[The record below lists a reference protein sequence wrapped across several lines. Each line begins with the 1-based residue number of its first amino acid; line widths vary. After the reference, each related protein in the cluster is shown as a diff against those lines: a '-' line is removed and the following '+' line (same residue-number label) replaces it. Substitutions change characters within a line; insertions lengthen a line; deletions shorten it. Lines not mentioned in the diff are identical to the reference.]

1 MKIGWGFDM
10 AGDWI
15 KMRSNLWD
23 DPRIAR
29 LADLTE
35 SSEAAVVGGL
45 YWLWATADQHSTDG
59 TMHGLST
66 KGIDRKTGVKGLG
79 QALCDIGWLAD
90 HPEGVR
96 ICHFEE
102 HNGSSAKKRCQT
114 ATRAAK
120 CKAGNAESTN
130 KSQDQSIEGNAPVT
144 LTALPD
150 SEKTDQTALPRERE
164 EKSSNTPIP
173 PEGAKSGLSSISLP
187 TWLATIK
194 AKGEAPIP
202 PEDAVFAYAAEVGI
216 PPDHLRL
223 AWREFR
229 ERYSQPSAKRY
240 RDWRSVFRKAVRG
253 NWLKL
258 WHFAGDDCALTTAGI
273 QAKRALEAAEA
284 AKAVAA

>member
-1 MKIGWGFDM
+1 M

-45 YWLWATADQHSTDG
+45 YWLWAAADQHSTDG
-59 TMHGLST
+59 TMPGLSL

-102 HNGSSAKKRCQT
+102 HNGSSAKKRCQS
-114 ATRAAK
+114 ATRAANFK
-120 CKAGNAESTN
+120 NGNGGKHTKTQDQDDDGNA
-130 KSQDQSIEGNAPVT
+130 QVT
-144 LTALPD
+144 LTALPEM
-150 SEKTDQTALPRERE
+150 EKSDQAALPRERE
-164 EKSSNTPIP
+164 EKSINTPIP
-173 PEGAKSGLSSISLP
+173 PTGAKTGQSAISLP
-187 TWLATIK
+187 TWLTTIK
-194 AKGEAPIP
+194 AMGEDPIP
-202 PEDAVFAYAAEVGI
+202 ADDPVFGYADSVGI
-216 PPDHLRL
+216 PRDHLRL

-229 ERYSQPSAKRY
+229 ERYSLPNAKRY
-240 RDWRSVFRKAVRG
+240 RCWRTVFRKAVRG
-253 NWLKL
+253 NWFKL
-258 WHFAGDDCALTTAGI
+258 WHFAGDACALTTTGV
-273 QAKRALEAAEA
+273 QAKRAAEA
-284 AKAVAA
+284 NAGVAA

>member
-1 MKIGWGFDM
+1 M

-29 LADLTE
+29 LADLTD

-59 TMHGLST
+59 TMPGLSIN
-66 KGIDRKTGVKGLG
+66 GVDRKTGVKGLG
-79 QALCDIGWLAD
+79 QALCSIGWLAD

-120 CKAGNAESTN
+120 CKAGNAPSN
-130 KSQDQSIEGNAPVT
+130 KETQENDSDGNAQVT
-144 LTALPD
+144 LTALPETQK
-150 SEKTDQTALPRERE
+150 SDQTALPRERE
-164 EKSSNTPIP
+164 EKSINTPIP
-173 PEGAKSGLSSISLP
+173 PAGAKTGNPAIGLP
-187 TWLATIK
+187 TWLTAIK
-194 AKGEAPIP
+194 AKGEDPIP
-202 PEDAVFAYAAEVGI
+202 ADDPVFEYADSVGI
-216 PPDHLRL
+216 PREHLRL

-229 ERYSQPSAKRY
+229 ERYSLPNAKRY
-240 RDWRSVFRKAVRG
+240 RCWRTVFRKAVRC
-253 NWLKL
+253 NWFKL
-258 WHFAGDDCALTTAGI
+258 WHFAGDACALTTTGV
-273 QAKRALEAAEA
+273 QAKRAAEA
-284 AKAVAA
+284 AAGAAS